1 MPRLVLTTQTQ
12 GWLDV
17 QPSRLD
23 RALHRQHLQ
32 AKLFHHTKSGVSMR
46 ISWFLLLFTELKG
59 QSSLSIFMEMFP
71 HSQRIKTVNITS
83 THRNQSC
90 NNQVSFLDPWVVGSF
105 LSLLLPF
112 IYFLSFS
119 LDIFVLL

>member
-1 MPRLVLTTQTQ
+1 MPRVVLTTQTQ

-23 RALHRQHLQ
+23 RALQRQHLQ

>member
-1 MPRLVLTTQTQ
+1 
-12 GWLDV
+12 
-17 QPSRLD
+17 
-23 RALHRQHLQ
+23 
-32 AKLFHHTKSGVSMR
+32 MR